1 MLDLYELE
9 QFSAF
14 GECGT
19 LSGAAERL
27 HISQPTLTRNMRHI
41 EDAFGVPLFNRTRNH
56 IELNEPGKLA
66 VEYAPEAADGSG
78 AGGGACEGV
87 RPAAADY
94 CCALLRAG
102 AAGRTG
108 SATSRC
114 CRSGEPPETLRVLN
128 S

>member
-66 VEYAPEAADGSG
+66 VEYARKLLTEAEQAMEHVKSFDQRQWTIVVRSC
-78 AGGGACEGV
+78 APAPLGGRGV
-87 RPAAADY
+87 RH
-94 CCALLRAG
+94 RG
-102 AAGRTG
+102 AAV
-108 SATSRC
+108 
-114 CRSGEPPETLRVLN
+114 PESHRKR
-128 S
+128 